1 LVKETGK
8 NRISWHPAFCSAAE
22 FDLRKYKEYLS
33 FDREH
38 NLSKEPLR
46 IDLLIIKK
54 ETEAEIESDIAEIF
68 RKYNI
73 IEYKSPDD
81 ILNID
86 TYYKILGYACLYK
99 GLADETNKIPSSEIT
114 VSLFREV
121 YPVKLIK
128 SLEEEG
134 LSVLHPAPGI
144 YVIEES
150 KPFPVQ
156 IVVTGELNPRKYP
169 GLRILS
175 KNAGK
180 NDIENFLLQAEKE
193 TEQGMLLNI
202 DSILQVCVAAN
213 IKTFD
218 ELKRREPIM
227 CEALRELMKDEINEA
242 RINGINEG
250 IKEGINKGIKEGI
263 KEGINKGIQQEKYN
277 IARSMLK
284 NNIVPELV
292 SSVTGISIP
301 EVKKLISETVQ

>member
-1 LVKETGK
+1 
-8 NRISWHPAFCSAAE
+8 
-22 FDLRKYKEYLS
+22 
-33 FDREH
+33 
-38 NLSKEPLR
+38 
-46 IDLLIIKK
+46 
-54 ETEAEIESDIAEIF
+54 
-68 RKYNI
+68 
-73 IEYKSPDD
+73 
-81 ILNID
+81 
-86 TYYKILGYACLYK
+86 
-99 GLADETNKIPSSEIT
+99 
-114 VSLFREV
+114 V

-134 LSVLHPAPGI
+134 LSILHPAPGI

-156 IVVTGELNPRKYP
+156 IVVTGELNPDKYP

-250 IKEGINKGIKEGI
+250 L
-263 KEGINKGIQQEKYN
+263 NKGIQQEKYN
-277 IARSMLK
+277 IARSMLM

-292 SSVTGISIP
+292 SSVTGISIL
-301 EVKKLISETVQ
+301 EVEKLISETVQ